1 MPEYSRFKQES
12 EKRSVNSHRKT
23 SIRTKRRAWLKKQK
37 NFTIADS
44 PLDNRV

>member
-1 MPEYSRFKQES
+1 MSEYNRFKPES

-23 SIRTKRRAWLKKQK
+23 SIRTKRRNWLKKQV
-37 NFTIADS
+37 NFKISDS